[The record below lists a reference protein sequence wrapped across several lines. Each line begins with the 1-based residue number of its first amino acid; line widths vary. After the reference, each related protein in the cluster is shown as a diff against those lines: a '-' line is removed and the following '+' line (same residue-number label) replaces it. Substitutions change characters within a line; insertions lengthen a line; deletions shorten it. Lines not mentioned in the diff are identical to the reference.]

1 MKKTKSILIFVL
13 SALLSLSL
21 AIFAACGDTT
31 GGSGNSGGS
40 SDACEHKV
48 TYVKP
53 DISATCTTEGR
64 GYLTCED
71 CGKRLSD
78 KQGNI
83 IFTGVTLSSTEED
96 ILKQYV
102 KDAAETFVSSFS
114 PLIASYTDNTDDV
127 VFIYQRNRVSDGKAN
142 AFCSLFKSYVVDYV
156 AYSVL
161 SMTYADSAR
170 KYADDMTNHVVSA
183 LKLIFQKDAPTS
195 GSKTMEDMTGEV
207 ILN

>member
-1 MKKTKSILIFVL
+1 MAVTEQTITIGYADIKSKVKKHFSII
-13 SALLSLSL
+13 
-21 AIFAACGDTT
+21 
-31 GGSGNSGGS
+31 
-40 SDACEHKV
+40 
-48 TYVKP
+48 
-53 DISATCTTEGR
+53 
-64 GYLTCED
+64 
-71 CGKRLSD
+71 GKRLSD

-83 IFTGVTLSSTEED
+83 LFTGVTLSSTEED

-114 PLIASYTDNTDDV
+114 PLIAGYTDNTDDV
-127 VFIYQRNRVSDGKAN
+127 VFTYQRNRVSESKAN
-142 AFCSLFKSYVVDYV
+142 TFCSLFKSYVVDYV

-170 KYADDMTNHVVSA
+170 KYADDMMNHVNSA

>member
-1 MKKTKSILIFVL
+1 MAVTEQTITIGYDDIKSKVKKHFSII
-13 SALLSLSL
+13 
-21 AIFAACGDTT
+21 
-31 GGSGNSGGS
+31 
-40 SDACEHKV
+40 
-48 TYVKP
+48 
-53 DISATCTTEGR
+53 
-64 GYLTCED
+64 
-71 CGKRLSD
+71 GKRLSD

-83 IFTGVTLSSTEED
+83 LFTGVTLSSTEED

-102 KDAAETFVSSFS
+102 KNAAETFVSSFS
-114 PLIASYTDNTDDV
+114 PLIDSYTDNTDDV
-127 VFIYQRNRVSDGKAN
+127 VFTYQRNRVSEGKAN

-170 KYADDMTNHVVSA
+170 KYADDMTNHVISA
-183 LKLIFQKDAPTS
+183 LKLIFQKNAPTS

>member
-1 MKKTKSILIFVL
+1 MTVTEQTITIGYADIKSKVKKHFSII
-13 SALLSLSL
+13 
-21 AIFAACGDTT
+21 
-31 GGSGNSGGS
+31 
-40 SDACEHKV
+40 
-48 TYVKP
+48 
-53 DISATCTTEGR
+53 
-64 GYLTCED
+64 
-71 CGKRLSD
+71 GKRLSD

-83 IFTGVTLSSTEED
+83 LFTGVTLSSTEED

-102 KDAAETFVSSFS
+102 KDAAETFVGNFS
-114 PLIASYTDNTDDV
+114 PLIAGYTDNTDDV
-127 VFIYQRNRVSDGKAN
+127 VFIYQRNRVSEGKAN

-170 KYADDMTNHVVSA
+170 KYADDMTNHVNSA

>member
-1 MKKTKSILIFVL
+1 MAVTEQTITIGYADIKSKVKKHFSII
-13 SALLSLSL
+13 
-21 AIFAACGDTT
+21 
-31 GGSGNSGGS
+31 
-40 SDACEHKV
+40 
-48 TYVKP
+48 
-53 DISATCTTEGR
+53 
-64 GYLTCED
+64 
-71 CGKRLSD
+71 GKRLSD

-83 IFTGVTLSSTEED
+83 LFTGVTLSSTEED

-102 KDAAETFVSSFS
+102 KDAAETFVGNFS
-114 PLIASYTDNTDDV
+114 PLIAGYTDNTDDV
-127 VFIYQRNRVSDGKAN
+127 TFTYQQNRVSDGKAN

-183 LKLIFQKDAPTS
+183 LKLIFQKDAPASVS
-195 GSKTMEDMTGEV
+195 GNLTDMTGEV

>member
-1 MKKTKSILIFVL
+1 MAVTEQTITIGYADIKSKVKKHFSII
-13 SALLSLSL
+13 
-21 AIFAACGDTT
+21 
-31 GGSGNSGGS
+31 
-40 SDACEHKV
+40 
-48 TYVKP
+48 
-53 DISATCTTEGR
+53 
-64 GYLTCED
+64 
-71 CGKRLSD
+71 GKRLSD

-83 IFTGVTLSSTEED
+83 LFTGVTLSSTEED

-102 KDAAETFVSSFS
+102 KNAAETFVSSFS
-114 PLIASYTDNTDDV
+114 PLIAGYTDNTDGV
-127 VFIYQRNRVSDGKAN
+127 VFTYQRNRVSDGKAN

>member
-1 MKKTKSILIFVL
+1 MTVTEQTITIGYADIKSKVKKHFSII
-13 SALLSLSL
+13 
-21 AIFAACGDTT
+21 
-31 GGSGNSGGS
+31 
-40 SDACEHKV
+40 
-48 TYVKP
+48 
-53 DISATCTTEGR
+53 
-64 GYLTCED
+64 
-71 CGKRLSD
+71 GKRLSD

-83 IFTGVTLSSTEED
+83 LFTGVTLSSTEED

-102 KDAAETFVSSFS
+102 KDASETFVGNFS
-114 PLIASYTDNTDDV
+114 PLIAGYTDNTDAG
-127 VFIYQRNRVSDGKAN
+127 VFTYQRNRVSEGKAN

-195 GSKTMEDMTGEV
+195 DSKTMEDMTGEV

>member
-1 MKKTKSILIFVL
+1 MAVTEQTITIGYADIKSKVKKHFSII
-13 SALLSLSL
+13 
-21 AIFAACGDTT
+21 
-31 GGSGNSGGS
+31 
-40 SDACEHKV
+40 
-48 TYVKP
+48 
-53 DISATCTTEGR
+53 
-64 GYLTCED
+64 
-71 CGKRLSD
+71 GKRLSD
-78 KQGNI
+78 KQVNI
-83 IFTGVTLSSTEED
+83 LFTGVTLSSTEED

-114 PLIASYTDNTDDV
+114 PLIAGYTDNTDDV
-127 VFIYQRNRVSDGKAN
+127 TFTYQRNRVSEGKAN

-170 KYADDMTNHVVSA
+170 KYADDMTNHVNSA

>member
-1 MKKTKSILIFVL
+1 MAVTEQTITIGYADIKSKVKKHFSII
-13 SALLSLSL
+13 
-21 AIFAACGDTT
+21 
-31 GGSGNSGGS
+31 
-40 SDACEHKV
+40 
-48 TYVKP
+48 
-53 DISATCTTEGR
+53 
-64 GYLTCED
+64 
-71 CGKRLSD
+71 GKRLSD

-83 IFTGVTLSSTEED
+83 LFTGVTLSSTEED

-102 KDAAETFVSSFS
+102 KNAAETFVSSFS
-114 PLIASYTDNTDDV
+114 PLIDSYTDNTDDV
-127 VFIYQRNRVSDGKAN
+127 VFTYQRNRVSEGKAN
-142 AFCSLFKSYVVDYV
+142 AFSSLFKSYVVDYV

-170 KYADDMTNHVVSA
+170 KYADDMTSHVNSA

>member
-1 MKKTKSILIFVL
+1 MAVTEQTITIGYADIKSKVKKHFSII
-13 SALLSLSL
+13 
-21 AIFAACGDTT
+21 
-31 GGSGNSGGS
+31 
-40 SDACEHKV
+40 
-48 TYVKP
+48 
-53 DISATCTTEGR
+53 
-64 GYLTCED
+64 
-71 CGKRLSD
+71 GKRLSD

-83 IFTGVTLSSTEED
+83 LFTGVTLSSTEED

-102 KDAAETFVSSFS
+102 KNAAETFVSSFS
-114 PLIASYTDNTDDV
+114 PLIDSYTDNTDDV
-127 VFIYQRNRVSDGKAN
+127 VFTYQRNRVSEGKAN

-170 KYADDMTNHVVSA
+170 KYADDMTNHVISA

>member
-1 MKKTKSILIFVL
+1 MAVTEQTITIGYADIKSKVKKHFSII
-13 SALLSLSL
+13 
-21 AIFAACGDTT
+21 
-31 GGSGNSGGS
+31 
-40 SDACEHKV
+40 
-48 TYVKP
+48 
-53 DISATCTTEGR
+53 
-64 GYLTCED
+64 
-71 CGKRLSD
+71 GKRLSD

-83 IFTGVTLSSTEED
+83 LFTGVTLSSTEED

-114 PLIASYTDNTDDV
+114 PLIAGYTDNTDDV
-127 VFIYQRNRVSDGKAN
+127 TFTYQRNRVSEGKAS

-170 KYADDMTNHVVSA
+170 KYADDMTNHVFSA

>member
-1 MKKTKSILIFVL
+1 MAVTEQTITIGYADIKSKVKKHFSII
-13 SALLSLSL
+13 
-21 AIFAACGDTT
+21 
-31 GGSGNSGGS
+31 
-40 SDACEHKV
+40 
-48 TYVKP
+48 
-53 DISATCTTEGR
+53 
-64 GYLTCED
+64 
-71 CGKRLSD
+71 GKRLSD

-83 IFTGVTLSSTEED
+83 LFTGVTLSSTEED

-102 KDAAETFVSSFS
+102 KNAAETFVSSFS
-114 PLIASYTDNTDDV
+114 PLIDSYTDNTDDV
-127 VFIYQRNRVSDGKAN
+127 VFTYQRNRMSEGKAN

-170 KYADDMTNHVVSA
+170 KYADDMTNHVISA

>member
-1 MKKTKSILIFVL
+1 MAVTEQTITIGYADIKSKVKKHFSII
-13 SALLSLSL
+13 
-21 AIFAACGDTT
+21 
-31 GGSGNSGGS
+31 
-40 SDACEHKV
+40 
-48 TYVKP
+48 
-53 DISATCTTEGR
+53 
-64 GYLTCED
+64 
-71 CGKRLSD
+71 GKRLSD
-78 KQGNI
+78 KQVNI
-83 IFTGVTLSSTEED
+83 LFTGVTLSSTEED

-114 PLIASYTDNTDDV
+114 PLIAGYTDNTDDV
-127 VFIYQRNRVSDGKAN
+127 TFTYQRNRVSEGKAN

-183 LKLIFQKDAPTS
+183 LKLIFQKDAPAS
-195 GSKTMEDMTGEV
+195 GSKTIEDMTGEV

>member
-1 MKKTKSILIFVL
+1 MAVTEQTITIGYADIKSKVKKHFSII
-13 SALLSLSL
+13 
-21 AIFAACGDTT
+21 
-31 GGSGNSGGS
+31 
-40 SDACEHKV
+40 
-48 TYVKP
+48 
-53 DISATCTTEGR
+53 
-64 GYLTCED
+64 
-71 CGKRLSD
+71 GKRLSD

-83 IFTGVTLSSTEED
+83 LFTGVTLSSTEED

-114 PLIASYTDNTDDV
+114 PLIAGYTDNTDDV
-127 VFIYQRNRVSDGKAN
+127 VFTYQRNRVSESKAN

-161 SMTYADSAR
+161 SMIYADSAR
-170 KYADDMTNHVVSA
+170 KYADDMMNHVNSA

>member
-1 MKKTKSILIFVL
+1 MAVTEQTITIGYADIKSKVKKHFSII
-13 SALLSLSL
+13 
-21 AIFAACGDTT
+21 
-31 GGSGNSGGS
+31 
-40 SDACEHKV
+40 
-48 TYVKP
+48 
-53 DISATCTTEGR
+53 
-64 GYLTCED
+64 
-71 CGKRLSD
+71 GKRFSD

-83 IFTGVTLSSTEED
+83 LFTGVTLSSTEED
-96 ILKQYV
+96 ILKQFV
-102 KDAAETFVSSFS
+102 KDAAETFVGNFS
-114 PLIASYTDNTDDV
+114 PLIAGYTDNTDDV
-127 VFIYQRNRVSDGKAN
+127 TFTYQRNRVSEGKAN

>member
-1 MKKTKSILIFVL
+1 MAVTEQTITIGYADIKSKVKKHFSII
-13 SALLSLSL
+13 
-21 AIFAACGDTT
+21 
-31 GGSGNSGGS
+31 
-40 SDACEHKV
+40 
-48 TYVKP
+48 
-53 DISATCTTEGR
+53 
-64 GYLTCED
+64 
-71 CGKRLSD
+71 GKRLSD
-78 KQGNI
+78 KQVNI
-83 IFTGVTLSSTEED
+83 LFTGVTLSSTEED

-102 KDAAETFVSSFS
+102 KDAEETFVGNFS
-114 PLIASYTDNTDDV
+114 PLIAGYTDNTDDV
-127 VFIYQRNRVSDGKAN
+127 TFTYQRNRVSEGKAN

>member
-1 MKKTKSILIFVL
+1 MAVTEQTITIGYADIKSKVKKHFSII
-13 SALLSLSL
+13 
-21 AIFAACGDTT
+21 
-31 GGSGNSGGS
+31 
-40 SDACEHKV
+40 
-48 TYVKP
+48 
-53 DISATCTTEGR
+53 
-64 GYLTCED
+64 
-71 CGKRLSD
+71 GKRLSD

-83 IFTGVTLSSTEED
+83 LFTGVTLSSTEED

-114 PLIASYTDNTDDV
+114 PLIAGYTDNTDDV
-127 VFIYQRNRVSDGKAN
+127 TFTYQRNRVSEGKAN

-170 KYADDMTNHVVSA
+170 KYADDMMNHVVSA